1 LATGVFSHQSAIPG
15 FKLPWQ
21 TFFLPLMGCLF
32 AKVVNG
38 QGASIIT
45 SKNNGALPMT
55 TERLDTVGYWTE
67 IKLQILQDYAKA
79 YAQVLQNQRSIKH
92 VAYIDGFAGAGTHI
106 SKQSGE
112 RIAGS
117 PARALSIQPRFSH
130 YHFVEMDAARAQRLH
145 GMGDQKDVT
154 VYHGDCNEVLLKEI
168 FPKCRYEDFRRALC
182 LLDPYELNP
191 NWEVVETAG
200 RMRSIEIFLNFMI
213 MDANMNILWKNPASV
228 APDQAA
234 RMTRFWGD
242 DSWRAAA
249 YKTEQDLFGSTEVKA
264 SNDAVI
270 AAYRKRLKEVA
281 GFKFVPEPLPMCNS
295 CGAVVYYL
303 FFASQNSTG
312 NKIAEHIF
320 KKYRSRVTR

>member
-1 LATGVFSHQSAIPG
+1 
-15 FKLPWQ
+15 
-21 TFFLPLMGCLF
+21 
-32 AKVVNG
+32 
-38 QGASIIT
+38 
-45 SKNNGALPMT
+45 MT

-67 IKLQILQDYAKA
+67 IKLQILQEYAKA
-79 YAQVLQNQRSIKH
+79 YAQVLQKQPSIKH
-92 VAYIDGFAGAGTHI
+92 VAYIDGFAGAGVHI
-106 SKQSGE
+106 SKESGKQ
-112 RIAGS
+112 ILGS
-117 PARALSIQPRFSH
+117 PARALSIQPRFNH
-130 YHFVEMDAARAQRLH
+130 YHFIEMDAARVKRLH
-145 GMGDQKDVT
+145 DLGDQKEVT

-191 NWEVVETAG
+191 NWEVMETAG
-200 RMRSIEIFLNFMI
+200 RMGSIEIFLNFMI

-249 YKTEQDLFGSTEVKA
+249 YRTQPGLFEPIEEKA
-264 SNDAVI
+264 PNASVV

-295 CGAVVYYL
+295 CGAVVYCL
-303 FFASQNSTG
+303 FFASQNLTG

-320 KKYRSRVTR
+320 KKYRSRVVR